1 MAGTTDVKSLML
13 QVDASVEL
21 LRRNLQQG
29 LRDIGAFEQGANRT
43 AGQVDQ
49 RLGQVGRSFNLSGPI
64 ARTRA
69 EIATIG
75 TSADRVERQIRQS
88 SGGIRAA
95 LLASTAG
102 VGAAFSVNQVKE
114 YADGYT
120 RFTNQ
125 LKVAGLAGE
134 ALGKTQNDLYGIA
147 QRYGV
152 QLESIGGL
160 YGRLTQGAK
169 ELGSSQSDMLRFV
182 SGVGAALKVQG
193 GDAASTSGAILQLTQ
208 ALGGEIVRAEEFNS
222 INEGARPILQAV
234 ANGIDRFGG
243 SVAKLRGEVIE
254 GKVTSREFFAAFL
267 KGSAAL
273 EAQATKANFTISAS
287 FQILNNALGKYIG
300 ESDAA
305 FSASERVGSAIVSI
319 ANNLDTIVPALST
332 IAIAY
337 GATKAAG
344 LAFGGVATVIAT
356 VAQADRALAE
366 QVLLGNASF
375 VSRSEL
381 AANSARLVAAAD
393 AEAVASIE
401 ATIAAR
407 RAEQATLLEQ
417 IEMERAL
424 AAERRAQ
431 AVNFAAQNVGGGNRT
446 ALLAAQRKA
455 ENDATFATQRLTVAR
470 ERLAVVD
477 GELAVAE
484 GGLAGAQARAAAS
497 TELAT
502 AATNRATIAAR
513 AGAAASR
520 LFAGALTLIGGSVA
534 GGAAVLTIGALVG
547 AVLLY
552 RNAMQA
558 AEDRNRATAAAMK
571 ATSEASVTLNQ
582 DLRLMAQAGVSAAA
596 GLTQVGANAAA
607 STGRML
613 TFAGAVGEAAEKLR
627 QLAIARRN
635 EQVLDLATKSVAAE
649 RRANEAQARIN
660 ARQPTLVAAGPGQ
673 SAVRVMSTADRQANA
688 NDARIVAEN
697 RMLQQA
703 NYQLAQRAANLPL
716 AGRIKESDRIG
727 GRDVD
732 GDLARVTRDLVVARE
747 RGIRSQID
755 ALEAQKFE
763 LTQYKKYRKD
773 GLSAQAASD
782 AASAD
787 ASSFR
792 NASSGAQ
799 GDRDARAGRAA
810 RKKADREADAAARK
824 QAVEVRDAAADA
836 RAFAAGE
843 RQANNDIAAAR
854 AELTNSAVERAAIE
868 KARIEAERQSRNE
881 ELAEQAK
888 QGRFGVGDTA
898 KQRVKALQGLNDQR
912 AALETQV
919 VDARERQRVADEGLA
934 LANADRANQ
943 TDLLRAQSNLVTS
956 AAERRD
962 LERRILA
969 IQYDEERAKLDA
981 VIASRDTTDAEK
993 EIARRRKAM
1002 LGDLQAADQKNV
1014 DRQYAGP
1021 MDQYRQR
1028 LQAAA
1033 GDMNEALQS
1042 VQVNG
1047 LESLESGLVSI
1058 ISGTEDVGSAFKKMA
1073 QSIIADL
1080 ARIAIQ
1086 KAILSAIG
1094 GGTGFFGFRD
1104 GGSLSDV
1111 PGRADGGSLGGL
1123 ISGPGNGRSD
1133 SILALLSGPGGA
1145 VRLSNREFIMNER
1158 AVQFYGAD
1166 TMAAINARRVP
1177 RFADGGSLST
1187 PSMPLS
1193 LAAARAPSLA
1203 SLASNA
1209 AGGASGNVTVS
1220 IALGDDLD
1228 ARIDN
1233 RAVGVA
1239 VRVVRDAAPQIV
1251 EASTAATV
1259 STLTRASL

>member
-1 MAGTTDVKSLML
+1 M
-13 QVDASVEL
+13 
-21 LRRNLQQG
+21 
-29 LRDIGAFEQGANRT
+29 RT
-43 AGQVDQ
+43 
-49 RLGQVGRSFNLSGPI
+49 
-64 ARTRA
+64 
-69 EIATIG
+69 
-75 TSADRVERQIRQS
+75 
-88 SGGIRAA
+88 A

-102 VGAAFSVNQVKE
+102 LGAAFSVNQVKE

-125 LKVAGLAGE
+125 LKVAGLEGA

-152 QLESIGGL
+152 QLESVGGL

-169 ELGSSQSDMLRFV
+169 ELGASQSDLLRFV
-182 SGVGAALKVQG
+182 GGVGAALKVQG

-208 ALGGEIVRAEEFNS
+208 ALGGQIVRAEEFNS

-254 GKVTSREFFAAFL
+254 GKVTSREFFEAFL
-267 KGSAAL
+267 KGSAQL
-273 EAQATKANFTISAS
+273 EAQASKANFTISAS

-300 ESDAA
+300 ESDQA
-305 FSASERVGSAIVSI
+305 FSASERVGGAIVSI
-319 ANNLDTIVPALST
+319 ANNLDTIVPALTT

-344 LAFGGVATVIAT
+344 LAFGGVASVIAT

-381 AANSARLVAAAD
+381 AANSARLVAATD

-407 RAEQATLLEQ
+407 QAEQATPREQ
-417 IEMERAL
+417 IAAERAL

-431 AVNFAAQNVGGGNRT
+431 AVNLAAQNVGGGNRT

-455 ENDATFATQRLTVAR
+455 ENDASFATQRLTTAR
-470 ERLAVVD
+470 QRLAVVD
-477 GELAVAE
+477 AELAVAE
-484 GGLAGAQARAAAS
+484 SSVAGAHEKAAAS
-497 TELAT
+497 AAIAEAAT
-502 AATNRATIAAR
+502 ARATIAAR

-534 GGAAVLTIGALVG
+534 GGAAVLAIGALVG
-547 AVLLY
+547 AVLMY

-571 ATSEASVTLNQ
+571 ETSEASVTLNQ
-582 DLRLMAQAGVSAAA
+582 DLRLMAQAGASAAS
-596 GLTQVGANAAA
+596 GLTQVGANAAS
-607 STGRML
+607 STGQML

-660 ARQPTLVAAGPGQ
+660 ARRPSITAVSGGSAMSVGGPGEL
-673 SAVRVMSTADRQANA
+673 SAADRQANA
-688 NDARIVAEN
+688 NDARIVSEN
-697 RMLQQA
+697 RALQQA
-703 NYQLAQRAANLPL
+703 NYRLAQRAANLPL
-716 AGRIKESDRIG
+716 AGRIRESDRVG

-773 GLSAQAASD
+773 GLSPQAASD
-782 AASAD
+782 AASGD
-787 ASSFR
+787 AASFR

-799 GDRDARAGRAA
+799 GDRDARTNRTA
-810 RKKADREADAAARK
+810 RNKADREALAASKR
-824 QAVEVRDAAADA
+824 QAAEVRDAAADT

-868 KARIEAERQSRNE
+868 KARIESERQSRNE

-888 QGRFGVGDTA
+888 QGRFGDGDTGQ
-898 KQRVKALQGLNDQR
+898 QRLKTLQGLNDQR

-919 VDARERQRVADEGLA
+919 VDARERQRIADEALA
-934 LANADRANQ
+934 LANADRTNQ

-956 AAERRD
+956 ASERRD

-969 IQYDEERAKLDA
+969 IQYDEERAKLDG
-981 VIASRDTTDAEK
+981 VIASRETTDAEK

-1002 LGDLQAADQKNV
+1002 LGDLQAADEKNV
-1014 DRQYAGP
+1014 DRQNAGP
-1021 MDQYRQR
+1021 LDQYRQR
-1028 LQAAA
+1028 IQAAT
-1033 GDMNEALQS
+1033 GDMKEALES
-1042 VQVNG
+1042 VEVNG
-1047 LESLESGLVSI
+1047 LESLESGLASI

-1080 ARIAIQ
+1080 VRIGIQ

-1094 GGTGFFGFRD
+1094 GSPFGFRD
-1104 GGSLSDV
+1104 GGSLSSV

-1133 SILALLSGPGGA
+1133 SILALLGGPGGGA

-1158 AVQFYGAD
+1158 AVQYYGAD
-1166 TMAAINARRVP
+1166 TMAAINGRRLP
-1177 RFADGGSLST
+1177 RFADGGSLSA
-1187 PSMPLS
+1187 PSMPGNLS
-1193 LAAARAPSLA
+1193 VARAPSLA
-1203 SLASNA
+1203 SLASDGT
-1209 AGGASGNVTVS
+1209 AGANGNVTVS
-1220 IALGDDLD
+1220 IALSDDLD

-1233 RAVGVA
+1233 RAAGVA
-1239 VRVVRDAAPQIV
+1239 VQVVRNNAPQIV
-1251 EASTAATV
+1251 EAATV
-1259 STLTRASL
+1259 ATVATLNRSSL